1 MRGRKKGKERGGRI
15 EKGGRIKEKGNKGGG
30 GEEKKPQRWVRDAEG
45 ATGTLGL
52 QIEGKVLLTRQEG
65 EIRVV
70 NGKLK
75 VERVSGKEVNQIPP
89 IHPNLGGFKS

>member
-1 MRGRKKGKERGGRI
+1 MRGRKKGKERGGRR
-15 EKGGRIKEKGNKGGG
+15 EKGGRKKEKGNKGG

-52 QIEGKVLLTRQEG
+52 QIESKVLLTRQEG